1 MRLINKIC
9 LVILFFCFICFSLN
23 FDVYGYSDVSRG
35 DYSQYIAF
43 PEQCK
48 MNKKVYYYPKSKEIV
63 YVDNSTHYELYTIYI
78 LEKDGLD
85 PLRDVSYQIRA
96 VYYPDKKLP
105 IVYSM
110 SEIHTLTLESSRESG
125 MHIEGESIN
134 NKDDIN
140 LIYSIIRENK
150 KGNIIFEQNLPPFY
164 QHLQRRDI

>member
-1 MRLINKIC
+1 MRLINKIR

-23 FDVYGYSDVSRG
+23 FDVYGHSDISRD

-48 MNKKVYYYPKSKEIV
+48 MNKKVYYYPKSKKIV

-78 LEKDGLD
+78 LEKDELD

-96 VYYPDKKLP
+96 IYYPNKKLP
-105 IVYSM
+105 IVYSI
-110 SEIHTLTLESSRESG
+110 SEIHTLILESSRESG
-125 MHIEGESIN
+125 MHIERESIN

-140 LIYSIIRENK
+140 LIYSIIRENQ

-164 QHLQRRDI
+164 QHLQRRDS

>member
-1 MRLINKIC
+1 
-9 LVILFFCFICFSLN
+9 
-23 FDVYGYSDVSRG
+23 
-35 DYSQYIAF
+35 
-43 PEQCK
+43 
-48 MNKKVYYYPKSKEIV
+48 
-63 YVDNSTHYELYTIYI
+63 
-78 LEKDGLD
+78 
-85 PLRDVSYQIRA
+85 
-96 VYYPDKKLP
+96 
-105 IVYSM
+105 M